1 MVKWHEA
8 AYIMVIPTLLLA
20 PGCGSKPPPP
30 PPEAGVHDP
39 DDLATP
45 EVEMG
50 EEVTPLPADS
60 GKPNDSP
67 QDKEQSS
74 GESGV

>member
-1 MVKWHEA
+1 VGASRLH
-8 AYIMVIPTLLLA
+8 PH
-20 PGCGSKPPPP
+20 
-30 PPEAGVHDP
+30 PEAGVHDS

-45 EVEMG
+45 EIKMG

-60 GKPNDSP
+60 GKPKDSP
-67 QDKEQSS
+67 QDKEQSF